1 MTTGLYLLL
10 GLGVVLTVA
19 GIAGL
24 WFERRKIIYVEDEE
38 DFE

>member
-24 WFERRKIIYVEDEE
+24 WFERRQIIYVEDEE